1 MTATA
6 PPRGERILVVDHE
19 PHVLRALR
27 ISLAAAGYDPVT
39 AATAQEALALAALH
53 PPAAVI
59 LDLLLPDADGTAV
72 CRELRSWTDAP
83 VIVLATEHL
92 PDRTIEALDAGADD
106 VVTKP
111 LSLNEFLA
119 RLRAVLRR
127 VVPTHEPEIQ
137 VGDLRIDISER
148 IVTRGGERIPLTPR
162 EFALLRT
169 LARHKG
175 KLLTHGTLLREVWG
189 PAYQREANY
198 LHVYVSQL
206 RRKLEHDPALPRYL
220 VTERGAGYRLAA

>member
-1 MTATA
+1 MTVTA
-6 PPRGERILVVDHE
+6 AAHGERILVVDHE

-39 AATAQEALALAALH
+39 AATAQVALALAALH

-59 LDLLLPDADGTAV
+59 LDLQLPDADGTAV

-83 VIVLATEHL
+83 VIVLATQQL
-92 PDRTIEALDAGADD
+92 ADRTIEALDAGADD

-111 LSLNEFLA
+111 LSLNELLA

-127 VVPTHEPEIQ
+127 VVPNHEPEIQ

-148 IVTRGGERIPLTPR
+148 IVTRCGVRIPLTPR
-162 EFALLRT
+162 EFALLLT

-175 KLLTHGTLLREVWG
+175 KLLTHGALLREVWG

-206 RRKLEHDPALPRYL
+206 RRKLEHDPALPQYL

>member
-1 MTATA
+1 MTE
-6 PPRGERILVVDHE
+6 PRPLRERILVASDE
-19 PHVLRALR
+19 PHILRALR
-27 ISLAAAGYDPVT
+27 VSLAEAGYDPAT
-39 AATAQEALALAALH
+39 AATAQEALNQAALH

-83 VIVLATEHL
+83 VIMLVTEQVD
-92 PDRTIEALDAGADD
+92 DRTVEALDAGADH

-111 LSLNEFLA
+111 LSLAELLA

-127 VVPTHEPEIQ
+127 VAPTREPQIQ
-137 VGDLRIDISER
+137 VGELRIDIPER
-148 IVTRGGERIPLTPR
+148 VVTLRGERIPLTPR

-169 LARHKG
+169 LAKHKG
-175 KLLTHGTLLREVWG
+175 KLLTHTALLREVWG

-206 RRKLEHDPALPRYL
+206 RRKIEPDPAQPRYL

>member
-1 MTATA
+1 MTVTA
-6 PPRGERILVVDHE
+6 LPRGERILVVDHE
-19 PHVLRALR
+19 PHVLRAFR

-39 AATAQEALALAALH
+39 GATAQEALALAALH

-59 LDLLLPDADGTAV
+59 LDLQLPDADGTAV
-72 CRELRSWTDAP
+72 CRELRAWTDAP
-83 VIVLATEHL
+83 VIVLATQQL
-92 PDRTIEALDAGADD
+92 ADRTIEALDAGADD

-111 LSLNEFLA
+111 LSLNELLA

-127 VVPTHEPEIQ
+127 VVPNHEPEIQ

-148 IVTRGGERIPLTPR
+148 IVTRCGVRIPLTPR
-162 EFALLRT
+162 EFALLLT

-175 KLLTHGTLLREVWG
+175 KLLTHGALLREVWG

-206 RRKLEHDPALPRYL
+206 RRKLEHDPALPQYL

>member
-1 MTATA
+1 VSGH
-6 PPRGERILVVDHE
+6 PQGGRILVVDHE

-27 ISLAAAGYDPVT
+27 ISLALAGYDPVT
-39 AATAQEALALAALH
+39 AATAQEALSLAALD

-72 CRELRSWTDAP
+72 CRKLRSWSDAP
-83 VIVLATEHL
+83 VIVLATEQL
-92 PDRTIEALDAGADD
+92 RDRTIEALDAGADD

-111 LSLNEFLA
+111 LSMNELLA

-127 VVPTHEPEIQ
+127 VVPINEPEIQ

-206 RRKLEHDPALPRYL
+206 RRKLELDPALPRYL

>member
-1 MTATA
+1 VTVPSA
-6 PPRGERILVVDHE
+6 PRGERILVADHE
-19 PHVLRALR
+19 PQVLRALR
-27 ISLAAAGYDPVT
+27 ISLTGAGYDPAT
-39 AATAQEALALAALH
+39 AATAQEALSLAAFH

-59 LDLLLPDADGTAV
+59 LDLLLPDADGAAV

-83 VIVLATEHL
+83 VIMLVGEQVD
-92 PDRTIEALDAGADD
+92 DRTIEALDAGADD

-111 LSLNEFLA
+111 LSLDELLA

-127 VVPTHEPEIQ
+127 VSPTREPQVEI
-137 VGDLRIDISER
+137 GDLRIDIPER
-148 IVTRGGERIPLTPR
+148 IVTVRGERIPLTPR

-169 LARHKG
+169 FAKHKG
-175 KLLTHGTLLREVWG
+175 KLLTHTALLREVWG
-189 PAYQREANY
+189 PAYHREANY

-206 RRKLEHDPALPRYL
+206 RRKIEPDPAQPQYL